1 MVVARKDFEVE
12 FESLTL
18 KLEALRAE
26 KDAAL
31 KAVIA
36 EVEATFA
43 EREVFL
49 KDLLERVSIVVE
61 EAVEAVE
68 TAETTEVEETA
79 ETVLEGEARIGED
92 AFGNIKMFGPRT
104 MN

>member
-61 EAVEAVE
+61 EAVE